1 MKYLFAVL
9 IIAISS
15 LYYFF
20 VYQDND
26 STKFD
31 FAENIDFSEED
42 LFADSCELKADNIP
56 NGYYLKEI
64 DHNDISFWENEQEI
78 VLKNVL
84 VDGLGF
90 KTTEY
95 LSSLNFHDS
104 LLINLTPKVIKKKKL
119 YFSFSYFNSDSS
131 SNLIIKWPSG
141 IKTLSPS
148 ANKGKNVFCQG
159 GIVLGELNGENAIKL
174 LKEGAGSVSIYD
186 LKLYTLEKY
195 SWRNKKKKSVLV
207 LDIENLSSNFLQDS
221 VSFPGLYNL
230 AAQGKTFTTVFRN
243 SPDKSSSLTSF
254 LAGVYPSL
262 IYKKG
267 GAVTSTIMENLRN
280 NSLPNIYSKNL
291 YNTHFIAAYDSSE
304 IDDIF
309 LDDFDFSKASIVKN
323 SINADITVA
332 KNLLKTIHQYRNES
346 SFIYVGLN
354 KNSSPGKNN
363 ETLKRIDII
372 ITKIVDYLTEYKIL
386 DDYIIVL
393 CSSHN
398 DKFTESAPAVFFN
411 PKGISQDRYSNRADM
426 TDLARTILSFSGL
439 KAPYYF
445 NGRVLGNEEKREFIY
460 GSDSICRYILSKDHL
475 YIKDFS
481 KKLNNER
488 LIKHS
493 SKKKMTQEDSLL
505 IVDAMRK
512 KMKNLFPLDF
522 VKTIKFRNRSTSER
536 IFSVNIVSKY
546 RFSTLKNLKDYY
558 SNRNRS
564 RSRYR
569 KKLSVKLAP
578 GAEKEFNLFFGRS
591 NQKFDLKFD
600 KKYNLTYGEISLF
613 AGNVRSFFDNSEK
626 GYSMNDDKIRLF
638 KEYDVSI
645 INRKI
650 IDEYDIKE

>member
-9 IIAISS
+9 IITISS

-26 STKFD
+26 STKFAV
-31 FAENIDFSEED
+31 AENIDFSEET

-56 NGYYLKEI
+56 NGYYLKKLA
-64 DHNDISFWENEQEI
+64 DNDISFWENEQKV

-84 VDGLGF
+84 VDDLDF
-90 KTTEY
+90 KTTAY

-104 LLINLTPKVIKKKKL
+104 LLIKLTPKVIRKKKL

-131 SNLIIKWPSG
+131 SDLIVKWPSG

-148 ANKGKNVFCQG
+148 PNKGGNVFCQSGINLG
-159 GIVLGELNGENAIKL
+159 GFNGKSTIKL
-174 LKEGAGSVSIYD
+174 LKKGIGNISIYD

-195 SWRNKKKKSVLV
+195 SWRNKKKKSVLI

-221 VSFPGLYNL
+221 ISFPGLYNL

-243 SPDKSSSLTSF
+243 SPDKNSSLTSF
-254 LAGVYPSL
+254 LGGVYPSL
-262 IYKKG
+262 IYRKG
-267 GAVTSTIMENLRN
+267 GTITSTIMENLRK

-304 IDDIF
+304 IDGIF

-323 SINADITVA
+323 NINADITVT
-332 KNLLKTIHQYRNES
+332 KNLLRTIHQYRNES

-354 KNSSPGKNN
+354 KNSSPDKNN
-363 ETLKRIDII
+363 KILKRTDII
-372 ITKIVDYLTEYKIL
+372 VTKIIDYLTEYKIL
-386 DDYIIVL
+386 NDYIIVL

-411 PKGISQDRYSNRADM
+411 PKGISRDKYSNRADM

-445 NGRVLGNEEKREFIY
+445 NGRVLGNSENREFIY
-460 GSDSICRYILSKDHL
+460 GSDSICHYILSKDHL
-475 YIKDFS
+475 YIKDLS
-481 KKLNNER
+481 KKLSNEH
-488 LIKHS
+488 LIKLS
-493 SKKKMTQEDSLL
+493 PEKKITEEDSLL
-505 IVDAMRK
+505 VVDAMRK

-522 VKTIKFRNRSTSER
+522 VKTIKFRNRGNSER

-546 RFSTLKNLKDYY
+546 RFSTLENLKDYY

-638 KEYDVSI
+638 KEYDVNI

-650 IDEYDIKE
+650 VDKYDIKE